1 MKTINLTPNDWSQ
14 KKTVIQEKFGL
25 SSKACDEIF
34 KLRESEFKAK
44 KIKVPNPTI
53 FVIDDNDMVTIAN
66 TLVDLNPKTNSR
78 KSDGIEAN
86 MDSDGHTQIS
96 ITSTDKLTIRIL
108 MTLVIIHLSYKVYR
122 EITGNND

>member
-1 MKTINLTPNDWSQ
+1 
-14 KKTVIQEKFGL
+14 
-25 SSKACDEIF
+25 
-34 KLRESEFKAK
+34 
-44 KIKVPNPTI
+44 
-53 FVIDDNDMVTIAN
+53 MVTIAN
-66 TLVDLNPKTNSR
+66 TLVDLNPKTNSC

-108 MTLVIIHLSYKVYR
+108 MMLVIIHLSYKVYR

>member
-1 MKTINLTPNDWSQ
+1 MIKTIKLTPNDWSQ

-108 MTLVIIHLSYKVYR
+108 MMLVIIHFSYKVYR
-122 EITGNND
+122 EITGK